1 MEDIREVKKVI
12 VWNPNGLRTKE
23 RSKNRW
29 TDEVI
34 NHLRNSR
41 QILKN

>member
-12 VWNPNGLRTKE
+12 VWNLNGLRAKE
-23 RSKNRW
+23 QSKNRW

-41 QILKN
+41 